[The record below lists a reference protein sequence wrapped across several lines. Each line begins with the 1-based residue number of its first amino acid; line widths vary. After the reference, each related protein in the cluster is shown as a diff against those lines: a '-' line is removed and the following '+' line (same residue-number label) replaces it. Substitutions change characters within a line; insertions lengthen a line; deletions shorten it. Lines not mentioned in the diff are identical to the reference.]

1 MSLLKIIPYAYVPTK
16 SRSHSNNQRPAMQ
29 SSPEVQLFTQQSDRG
44 IFPPKALLSSVLD
57 TPCGTLQAGEAC
69 GITQDPDILTSD
81 VLLDTATIPPTET
94 GNSQVISIG
103 G

>member
-16 SRSHSNNQRPAMQ
+16 SRIHSNNQCPAVE
-29 SSPEVQLFTQQSDRG
+29 SSPEVQLFMQQSDQG
-44 IFPPKALLSSVLD
+44 VFPPNALLSSVID
-57 TPCGTLQAGEAC
+57 APCGTLQAGKAC
-69 GITQDPDILTSD
+69 GTTQDPDILTSD
-81 VLLDTATIPPTET
+81 VLLDTAITPRPET